1 MIDQKNA
8 MKFVLA
14 AIVILLS
21 SVASVAQAPAA
32 EEPQPGIAGHH
43 DCRAYFGVL
52 WLDGVPSGQTQQT
65 THFGLSVQ
73 QFEWWKSE
81 GYIKARGLCYLPLA
95 AESAEKLD
103 LKCPGCSS
111 DWVSRFRWVAFEHVD
126 AKDKRSNVSGQ
137 IVTASNA
144 GLGAGGR
151 PTASLSASDPK
162 SRVDYEV
169 AVVST
174 GAAVY
179 APNNPIRPPTGQD
192 PQLFYYA
199 EEKDKSNKN
208 AGAQV
213 ASNDRIALQ
222 AAAKFIL
229 KNVKR

>member
-1 MIDQKNA
+1 
-8 MKFVLA
+8 MKFVLI
-14 AIVILLS
+14 AIVTLSS
-21 SVASVAQAPAA
+21 SVAAVAQPPAA
-32 EEPQPGIAGHH
+32 EESRPGIAGYH
-43 DCRAYFGVL
+43 DCRAYFGVM
-52 WLDGVPSGQTQQT
+52 WLDGVASGQTQQT
-65 THFGLSVQ
+65 THFGLSAQ
-73 QFEWWKSE
+73 QFDWWKSE

-95 AESAEKLD
+95 ADAGEKLD
-103 LKCPGCSS
+103 LKCAGCSS
-111 DWVSRFRWVAFEHVD
+111 DWVSRFRWVVFEHVD

-137 IVTASNA
+137 VVTASNA

-151 PTASLSASDPK
+151 PTASLSVSDPK

-179 APNNPIRPPTGQD
+179 ALSSPIRPPTGQD
-192 PQLFYYA
+192 QQLFYYS

-208 AGAQV
+208 TEAQV
-213 ASNDRIALQ
+213 ASNDRTALQ